1 MLNCIKPLMYKK
13 LLLFR
18 LTINRIHDNLSP
30 VRGISVGE
38 LIEPPIIVSPDEPLS
53 KIISTLI
60 ETDSY
65 DVFVE
70 LSDRTA
76 ALSIRDIIGARD
88 IKTTKPSLVGKIIPE
103 LHKESLV
110 GEAARIMSHY
120 RLRTLP
126 IVHNGKIQGQ
136 VSAKRIVD
144 LINKQLVKNKIRIN
158 ASNIMTGDPIVIDS
172 RKTVSAAKS
181 LMKRRRIDH
190 LPVVDNSRLVGII
203 TSSDIMKL
211 MSPSERIG
219 KKSIGVNDA
228 EDRLSIEVSGLANDD
243 VITANV
249 DDTLVSVCDKM
260 TRAGSSYCIITVWDE
275 IQGIITYRDI
285 VGMLGEQLEE
295 DIPMFIVGL
304 PDEPFDAEL
313 AKSKFANITKF
324 MRKIHP
330 DIEQARCHIKLRK
343 ISGSRKRYEIDV
355 HIRSTHGNISYT
367 NVGWDLAKLFD
378 EMNQALKKRISNKN
392 KKNL

>member
-1 MLNCIKPLMYKK
+1 MYKK
-13 LLLFR
+13 LLSLR

-38 LIEPPIIVSPDEPLS
+38 LIEPPIIVCPDEPLS

-65 DVFVE
+65 DAFVE

-76 ALSIRDIIGARD
+76 ALSIRDIIGAKD

-144 LINKQLVKNKIRIN
+144 LINKQLVENKIRIN

-172 RKTVSAAKS
+172 HKTVSAAKS

-190 LPVVDNSRLVGII
+190 LPVVDNSHLVGII

-219 KKSIGVNDA
+219 KKSIGINDA

-260 TRAGSSYCIITVWDE
+260 TRAGSSYCIVTVWDE

-285 VGMLGEQLEE
+285 VAMLGEQLEE

-378 EMNQALKKRISNKN
+378 EMNQALKKRIANKD

>member
-1 MLNCIKPLMYKK
+1 M
-13 LLLFR
+13 R
-18 LTINRIHDNLSP
+18 LTINRIHDNLRSVRSIP
-30 VRGISVGE
+30 VKE
-38 LIEPPIIVSPDEPLS
+38 LIEPPVIVSPDESLS

-65 DVFVE
+65 EVLVK
-70 LSDRTA
+70 LSDRIA
-76 ALSIRDIIGARD
+76 ALSIRDIIGAKD
-88 IKTTKPSLVGKIIPE
+88 IKTTRPSLVGKIIPE
-103 LHKESLV
+103 LKRDSAV

-126 IVHNGKIQGQ
+126 IVENGNVEGQ
-136 VSAKRIVD
+136 ISAKQIVD
-144 LINKQLVKNKIRIN
+144 LIKKQLEESNLRVN
-158 ASNIMTGDPIVIDS
+158 ASDIMTGDPIVIDS
-172 RKTVSAAKS
+172 HKTVSAAKS
-181 LMKRRRIDH
+181 IMKRRRIDH
-190 LPVVDNSRLVGII
+190 LPVVDNNHLVGII

-219 KKSIGVNDA
+219 KKSRGIDDA
-228 EDRLSIEVSGLANDD
+228 EDRFSIEVSGLANDD
-243 VITANV
+243 VITASV
-249 DDTLVSVCDKM
+249 DDSLKSVCNKM
-260 TRAGSSYCIITVWDE
+260 ISAGSSYCIINVWDE

-285 VGMLGEQLEE
+285 VAMLGEQLEE

-330 DIEQARCHIKLRK
+330 DIEQARCHIKLRRV
-343 ISGSRKRYEIDV
+343 SGSRKRYEIDV

-367 NVGWDLAKLFD
+367 NVGWNLAKMFD
-378 EMNQALKKRISNKN
+378 EMNHALKKRIANKN
-392 KKNL
+392 KKTL